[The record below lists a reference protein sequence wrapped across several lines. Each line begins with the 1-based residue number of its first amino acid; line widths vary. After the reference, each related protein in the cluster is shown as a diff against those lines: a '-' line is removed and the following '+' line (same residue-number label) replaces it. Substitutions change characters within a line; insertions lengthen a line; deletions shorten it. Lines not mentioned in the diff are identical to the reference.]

1 MLTEIK
7 HEEEELKQEEDVSLF
22 EEGSKGSKNRV
33 PGPITTREDKP
44 EVRVIYYTDGNGKK
58 RKKVQRLVRKKKELT
73 RAEEEEIKTAFNM
86 FDKDGSGNIDLQEMR
101 DAMKALGVFLSKDEV
116 KAMMASV
123 DTDGNGFVDYD
134 EFRNLI
140 KGFIKNRNKVE
151 ELKRAFRIYDE
162 DDTGLI
168 EFDDLRRVANELEGG
183 EVTDDEIR
191 EMLYE
196 ATRDRNG
203 TVNID

>member
-1 MLTEIK
+1 
-7 HEEEELKQEEDVSLF
+7 
-22 EEGSKGSKNRV
+22 
-33 PGPITTREDKP
+33 
-44 EVRVIYYTDGNGKK
+44 
-58 RKKVQRLVRKKKELT
+58 
-73 RAEEEEIKTAFNM
+73 M

-168 EFDDLRRVANELEGG
+168 EFDDLRRVANELEGA
-183 EVTDDEIR
+183 EVTDNEIH